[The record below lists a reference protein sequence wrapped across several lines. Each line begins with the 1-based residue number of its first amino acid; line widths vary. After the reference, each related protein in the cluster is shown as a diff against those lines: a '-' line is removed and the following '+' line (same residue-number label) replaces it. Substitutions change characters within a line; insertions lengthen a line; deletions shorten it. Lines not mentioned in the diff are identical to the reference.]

1 MCPFQ
6 PKFLVSATFTRSL
19 SYGQKTDGYAPLCRV
34 MKILLVGDSH
44 IYGYGLSVGQLGY
57 PGHLIRQLSRTGRSV
72 TIEAYVHL
80 TVSEMTTMLARLP
93 LNQYDLILLQLGP
106 DIIQR
111 GIPDSSY
118 TEAMVSPL
126 LPILSQPAGVR
137 NKPAERVGL
146 LKRVNAIG
154 KTWFDLAASVFSTV
168 NCPGQLAQLLNL
180 LRPYRHTVIL
190 MTPFP
195 CRSSLEQW
203 MRARS
208 RSVLLEEGPTQG
220 FSVFDTK
227 NIVQPRDEYFLTD
240 DNEHLNAISHELIS
254 HALFD
259 FYQSAPTIVTV
270 QTINRKLI
278 D

>member
-1 MCPFQ
+1 
-6 PKFLVSATFTRSL
+6 
-19 SYGQKTDGYAPLCRV
+19 

-44 IYGYGLSVGQLGY
+44 IYGYGLPVGQLGY

-111 GIPDSSY
+111 GIPDSSSM
-118 TEAMVSPL
+118 EVMVSPL

-137 NKPAERVGL
+137 HKPAERAGL

-168 NCPGQLAQLLNL
+168 NCPGQLAQLLNV

>member
-1 MCPFQ
+1 
-6 PKFLVSATFTRSL
+6 
-19 SYGQKTDGYAPLCRV
+19 
-34 MKILLVGDSH
+34 
-44 IYGYGLSVGQLGY
+44 
-57 PGHLIRQLSRTGRSV
+57 
-72 TIEAYVHL
+72 
-80 TVSEMTTMLARLP
+80 
-93 LNQYDLILLQLGP
+93 
-106 DIIQR
+106 
-111 GIPDSSY
+111 
-118 TEAMVSPL
+118 MVSPL

-208 RSVLLEEGPTQG
+208 RSVLLEEGFSQG

-227 NIVQPRDEYFLTD
+227 TIIHPRDEYFLTD
-240 DNEHLNAISHELIS
+240 DNEHLNAISHELIG